1 MVDAEHILPQAD
13 IDADGGVR
21 RPHRPV
27 DFEID
32 VELETGL
39 ITGHAGVPGLI
50 EAFRQTGTA
59 AVIDREVKLKS
70 RKRGLSASEMV
81 ESLLAMWAAGGERA
95 EDLDQ
100 FRQDQALALLLGHDL
115 PAAQTARD
123 FLAQFHAADL
133 PLLQEGKAPVA
144 AETAALLGLAKA
156 NAELVLD
163 LQCRRPVKTAT
174 LDVDATVIH
183 CEKRAARRAYDGH
196 RGYQPVLAL
205 WAEQD
210 VIVADEFRDGNV
222 PAGSGNRR
230 VVEKAIA
237 ALPGGIAKIYLRG
250 DSALYEHELMGW
262 LDEQAIGYAISADMS
277 PQLSQCIA
285 ALPEGH
291 WRPDREETDAIREW
305 AEVNYLPSDGIWK
318 KDAVSPRRYLAIRIR
333 PRQGELLRDGNRV
346 RHFCIVTNRSDPEG
360 GSAIDLIRWHRGKA
374 GTIEHAHDVLMN
386 ELAGAA
392 LPSQKFGANAAWL
405 RLNVI
410 LYNLLSA
417 YKRVGLPEKFHTA
430 RPKRLRF
437 LLLNTLG
444 KVVRHA
450 RETLLRC
457 AKKIAQ
463 ALAAPPRTSFAL
475 KRPALAGV

>member
-1 MVDAEHILPQAD
+1 MAARL
-13 IDADGGVR
+13 
-21 RPHRPV
+21 

-32 VELETGL
+32 SELETGL

-59 AVIDREVKLKS
+59 TVIDREIQLKS
-70 RKRGLSASEMV
+70 RKRGLSPAEMV
-81 ESLLAMWAAGGERA
+81 ESLLALWAAGGERA

-100 FRQDQALALLLGHDL
+100 FRQDKALALLLGHDL

-123 FLAQFHAADL
+123 FLVQFHSEDL
-133 PLLQEGKAPVA
+133 PLLQEGKANVPA
-144 AETAALLGLAKA
+144 GSAPLLGLANA

-174 LDVDATVIH
+174 LDIDATVIA
-183 CEKRAARRAYDGH
+183 CDKQAAKRAYDGN

-205 WAEQD
+205 WAEHD

-230 VVEKAIA
+230 VVEKALA

-250 DSALYEHELMGW
+250 DSALYEHELMGG
-262 LDEQAIGYAISADMS
+262 LDDKAIGYAISADMS
-277 PQLSQCIA
+277 PQLAQCVA
-285 ALPEGH
+285 ALPEDH
-291 WRPDREETDAIREW
+291 WKLDREETDAVREW

-318 KDAVSPRRYLAIRIR
+318 KDAVSPRRYLAIRVR

-360 GSAIDLIRWHRGKA
+360 GSGLDLIRWHRGKA

-417 YKRVGLPEKFHTA
+417 YKRVGLPEEFHTA

-437 LLLNTLG
+437 LLLNTVG

-457 AKKIAQ
+457 TKEIART
-463 ALAAPPRTSFAL
+463 LANTPRTLFSL
-475 KRPALAGV
+475 NRPALAGV

>member
-1 MVDAEHILPQAD
+1 MAARL
-13 IDADGGVR
+13 
-21 RPHRPV
+21 

-32 VELETGL
+32 SELESGL

-50 EAFRQTGTA
+50 EVFRQTGTA
-59 AVIDREVKLKS
+59 AVIDREIQLKS
-70 RKRGLSASEMV
+70 RRRGLSPSETA
-81 ESLLAMWAAGGERA
+81 ESLLALWAAGGERA

-100 FRQDQALALLLGHDL
+100 FRQDKALTLLLGHDL

-123 FLAQFHAADL
+123 FLAQFHVEDL
-133 PLLQEGKAPVA
+133 PLLQEGRANVP
-144 AETAALLGLAKA
+144 AESVPLLGLAKA
-156 NAELVLD
+156 NAELILD

-174 LDVDATVIH
+174 LDIDATVIA
-183 CEKRAARRAYDGH
+183 CDKRAAKRAYDGN

-230 VVEKAIA
+230 VVEKALA
-237 ALPGGIAKIYLRG
+237 ALPGGIAKVYLRG
-250 DSALYEHELMGW
+250 DSALYEHELMRW

-285 ALPEGH
+285 ALPEDH
-291 WRPDREETDAIREW
+291 WKLDREETDAIREW

-318 KDAVSPRRYLAIRIR
+318 KDAVSPRRYLAIRVR

-346 RHFCIVTNRSDPEG
+346 RHFCIVTNRSDPQ
-360 GSAIDLIRWHRGKA
+360 GSSGLDLIRWHRGKA

-417 YKRVGLPEKFHTA
+417 YKRVGLPEEFHTA

-437 LLLNTLG
+437 LLLNTVG

-457 AKKIAQ
+457 TKELAR
-463 ALAAPPRTSFAL
+463 ALAGAPRTLFSL
-475 KRPALAGV
+475 NRPALAGV